1 MFSISIADI
10 EKALVVRTET
20 DPRTKLPEYYLEFLG
35 AFDRLEAEK
44 LPPLRGPGT
53 DYAIK
58 LEKVDRKEPTV
69 PWGPLYNMLRDELVV
84 LRKTL
89 TGLLDKQ
96 FIRISNSL
104 AAALVLFVRKP
115 GGSLRFCID
124 YRALNRIS
132 RKDRYP
138 LPLIHET
145 LRTISKAKWFTKLNI
160 IVAFY
165 KIRITEGDE

>member
-1 MFSISIADI
+1 M
-10 EKALVVRTET
+10 
-20 DPRTKLPEYYLEFLG
+20 
-35 AFDRLEAEK
+35 
-44 LPPLRGPGT
+44 
-53 DYAIK
+53 
-58 LEKVDRKEPTV
+58 
-69 PWGPLYNMLRDELVV
+69 V

-104 AAALVLFVRKP
+104 VVALVLFVRKL
-115 GGSLRFCID
+115 GGSLRFYID

-145 LRTISKAKWFTKLNI
+145 LRTISRAKWFTKLDI
-160 IVAFY
+160 IAAFY
-165 KIRITEGDE
+165 KIRITEGDK

>member
-1 MFSISIADI
+1 MFSTSMANIKKVLAI
-10 EKALVVRTET
+10 RTET
-20 DPRTKLPEYYLEFLG
+20 DPRTKLPEHYFEFLG

-53 DYAIK
+53 DYTIK
-58 LEKVDRKEPTV
+58 LEKVDEKEPAV

-89 TGLLDKQ
+89 IGLLDKQ
-96 FIRISNSL
+96 FIRVSNSL
-104 AAALVLFVRKP
+104 VAALVLFVRKP
-115 GGSLRFCID
+115 GGSLRFCVD

-138 LPLIHET
+138 LPLIYET
-145 LRTISKAKWFTKLNI
+145 LRTISRAKWFTKLDI
-160 IVAFY
+160 IAAFY
-165 KIRITEGDE
+165 KIRITEGDK

>member
-1 MFSISIADI
+1 
-10 EKALVVRTET
+10 
-20 DPRTKLPEYYLEFLG
+20 
-35 AFDRLEAEK
+35 
-44 LPPLRGPGT
+44 
-53 DYAIK
+53 
-58 LEKVDRKEPTV
+58 
-69 PWGPLYNMLRDELVV
+69 MLRDELVV

-104 AAALVLFVRKP
+104 AAALVLFVQKP
-115 GGSLRFCID
+115 GGSLRFCVD

-145 LRTISKAKWFTKLNI
+145 LRTIGRAKWFTKLNI
-160 IVAFY
+160 IAAFY